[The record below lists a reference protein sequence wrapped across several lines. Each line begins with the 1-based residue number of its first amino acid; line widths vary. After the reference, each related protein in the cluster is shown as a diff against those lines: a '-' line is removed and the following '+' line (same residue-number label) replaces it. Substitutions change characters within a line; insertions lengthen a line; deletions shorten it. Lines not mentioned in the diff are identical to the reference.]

1 MGNYRKALQRAEREH
16 QKNILEAPMTD
27 DMTDESFRIT
37 PSESSYAE
45 LVPKRISFLKTK
57 LLRGYRADSI
67 KTIMF
72 TGTSHK
78 CGTTTT
84 AVSLGTMLAKEAGYK
99 VLLVD
104 ANIRNPGLHSVF
116 NTELNGGICELIGG
130 NGDNKYEFKRV
141 GPAELYFVPCGIVSP
156 GSKRHFESPRFES
169 FLKLAREKFDFVILD
184 AAPIGNYPDPQTIC
198 SKVDGVVMVITA
210 GKTRRQVAQRVKK
223 EVEDSGGTI
232 LGVVINRRKYYI
244 PEWIY
249 KRL

>member
-1 MGNYRKALQRAEREH
+1 
-16 QKNILEAPMTD
+16 MTE
-27 DMTDESFRIT
+27 ESFRMT
-37 PSESSYAE
+37 NSESSYAE

-57 LLRGYRADSI
+57 LLRGYRADSV

-104 ANIRNPGLHSVF
+104 TNIRNPGLHSVF
-116 NTELNGGICELIGG
+116 KTELNGGICELISGI
-130 NGDNKYEFKRV
+130 GDNTFEFKRV
-141 GPAELYFVPCGIVSP
+141 GPAELYFVPCGIISP
-156 GSKRHFESPRFES
+156 GSKRHFDSPRFES
-169 FLKLAREKFDFVILD
+169 FLKLAREKFDYVLLD

-198 SKVDGVVMVITA
+198 SKVDGVVMVITS

-223 EVEDSGGTI
+223 EVEDSGGKI
-232 LGVVINRRKYYI
+232 LGVVINRRKYNI

>member
-1 MGNYRKALQRAEREH
+1 MGEYTGKYLKALEKAEKEH
-16 QKNILEAPMTD
+16 QKNILEAPMK
-27 DMTDESFRIT
+27 DESFRIT
-37 PSESSYAE
+37 DSESSYAQ

-57 LLRGYRADSI
+57 LLRSYRADSI

-72 TGTSHK
+72 TGTSPK

-84 AVSLGTMLAKEAGYK
+84 AVSLGTMLAKDAGYK

-104 ANIRNPGLHSVF
+104 TNIRNPGLHSVF

-130 NGDNKYEFKRV
+130 NGSNTFEFKRV
-141 GPAELYFVPCGIVSP
+141 GPAELYCVPCGIISA
-156 GSKRHFESPRFES
+156 GSKRHFDSPRFVS

-184 AAPIGNYPDPQTIC
+184 TPPIGNYPDPQTIC

-223 EVEDSGGTI
+223 EVEDAGGTM

>member
-1 MGNYRKALQRAEREH
+1 MGKVLDALQRAEREH
-16 QKNILEAPMTD
+16 QKKILGAPL
-27 DMTDESFRIT
+27 TDESFGIT
-37 PSESSYAE
+37 HSESSYAG

-57 LLRGYRADSI
+57 LLRTYRADSI

-84 AVSLGTMLAKEAGYK
+84 AISLGTMLAKEAGYK

-104 ANIRNPGLHSVF
+104 TNIRNPGLHSVF
-116 NTELNGGICELIGG
+116 DMEPTAGICELIGG
-130 NGDNKYEFKRV
+130 NGSNAFEFKRV
-141 GPAELYFVPCGIVSP
+141 GPARLYFVPCGIVSAD
-156 GSKRHFESPRFES
+156 SNRKFDSPRFES

-184 AAPIGNYPDPQTIC
+184 AAPIGKYPEPQTIC
-198 SKVDGVVMVITA
+198 SKVDGVVMVITS
-210 GKTRRQVAQRVKK
+210 GKTRRQVAKRVKN
-223 EVEDSGGTI
+223 EVEDAGGTV